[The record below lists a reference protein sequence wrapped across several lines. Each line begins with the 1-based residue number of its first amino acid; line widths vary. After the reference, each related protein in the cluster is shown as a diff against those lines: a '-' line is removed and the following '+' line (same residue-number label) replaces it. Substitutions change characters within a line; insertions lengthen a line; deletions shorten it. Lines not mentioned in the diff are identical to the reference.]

1 MVETGFH
8 VEEHD
13 LAFNGKNFSQQPN
26 DPGFFVEEHEM
37 TLEEAKAML
46 EGFERKYGMSSD
58 EFSEKWKTGEA
69 YWVAESVVWR
79 GLIDSY
85 KALNGKDDY
94 HS

>member
-8 VEEHD
+8 IEEHD
-13 LAFNGKNFSQQPN
+13 LAFNGKDLPQQPN
-26 DPGFFVEEHEM
+26 EPDFFVEEHEM
-37 TLEEAKAML
+37 TLEEVKAML
-46 EGFERKYGMSSD
+46 ERFECKYGMSSE
-58 EFSEKWKTGEA
+58 EFSEKWKTSEV

-85 KALNGKDDY
+85 KALNGKDDS